1 MDLFDFIDLASSS
14 HIEDNI
20 YSKIIRNWN
29 EFIDGL
35 PSKEDKQLLL
45 KIMSKCYFKYQK
57 SIKAYGLSDFDIYT
71 ALLMSIIIDQQI
83 QIDEKKHE

>member
-1 MDLFDFIDLASSS
+1 LFDFIDLASSS

-57 SIKAYGLSDFDIYT
+57 SIKAYGLSDFDIYCIANVHNNRST
-71 ALLMSIIIDQQI
+71 NPDR
-83 QIDEKKHE
+83 